1 MAINNLIQYHPTDS
15 PVHRLDPRVKI
26 LAVISL
32 SFVFLRVDT
41 AGLAFSLLIL
51 TVSAWLSRIRLGKLL
66 RTLRPV
72 LPFFLVLFLLYAFF
86 TPGTVW
92 LNMAPFPL
100 QVTVDGL
107 NLAVTQ
113 VGKFLLLVVVA
124 SLLTMTTRADE
135 LTFGLER
142 ILRPLNLF
150 GISSHDL
157 AMMVSL
163 ALRFIPE
170 VTIELNTIRQAQLAR
185 GVDFDKRSWLTAMR
199 TISYLA
205 APLVVNVLRRC
216 DTLVEAMESRGYG
229 PGGRT
234 YLHERHLKAIDFGF
248 MAALIPLA
256 AIIILI

>member
-1 MAINNLIQYHPTDS
+1 MNNLIQYHPCDS
-15 PVHRLDPRVKI
+15 PFHRLDPRVKI
-26 LAVISL
+26 VAVISL
-32 SFVFLRVDT
+32 SIVFLRAGM
-41 AGLAFSLLIL
+41 AGLGLSALIL
-51 TVSAWLSRIRLGKLL
+51 LAAAGLSRIPLLKLF

-72 LPFFLVLFLLYAFF
+72 IPFFAVLFLLYAFF

-92 LNMAPFPL
+92 LNMAPLPF
-100 QVTVDGL
+100 QVTVNGF

-113 VGKFLLLVVVA
+113 VGKFLLLVMVA

-142 ILRPLNLF
+142 VLRPLNLF

-163 ALRFIPE
+163 AFRFIPE
-170 VTIELNTIRQAQLAR
+170 VASELNTIRQAQLAR
-185 GVDFDKRSWLTAMR
+185 GVDFDNRRWLVAMR

-216 DTLVEAMESRGYG
+216 DELVDAMESRGYD

-234 YLHERHLKAIDFGF
+234 YLHEPYLKAADFGF
-248 MAALIPLA
+248 MAALIPLVV
-256 AIIILI
+256 IIIII